1 MKRQLCCLL
10 LSLASLTAK
19 AALPNEVAEAL
30 NQAGVPLEQVAV
42 VVQAVDSEQ
51 ASLLH
56 NPDKSLNPAS
66 LMKLITSNAALDLL
80 GPNYRWKTDVY
91 YDGKLNQGVLTGNL
105 IIKGYGDPNFNSADF
120 WRLLS
125 SVKQAGIQEIK
136 GDLIL
141 DKSHFAASQQQP
153 ANFDNEVWRAYNAL
167 PSAFLVNGRHTS
179 FKFSPSLSEKNVV
192 AISADMALPQL
203 DTINNMRLLPGACR
217 DWRNHM
223 KYSVNSEQGVGGE
236 PVKSL
241 TFSGNY
247 AADCGEKFLE
257 LSLFSDEQYAY
268 YSFKKLWQELGGQF
282 SGQLQVK
289 ERPTQAIKLL
299 EQPSLPLSQV
309 LPEMNKWSNNLMAR
323 QLLLSIAAEKVA
335 VPASEA
341 DGASAIK
348 NWLISKQ
355 GAGDKLVIE
364 NGSGLSRIE
373 RVSAEQLARM
383 LVQTYR
389 SPVMPEFIAS
399 LPVLA
404 VDGTLMKRLK
414 DSPAAKRAHIK
425 TGSLDDVS
433 AIAGYLL
440 DKQNRR
446 QVLVMLVNHEKASA
460 SKIAQ
465 DALIEWVYRQ
475 P

>member
-1 MKRQLCCLL
+1 MKKPLFCLL
-10 LSLASLTAK
+10 LGLASLTAK
-19 AALPNEVAEAL
+19 ADLPSEVAQAL

-51 ASLLH
+51 ASLHH
-56 NPDKSLNPAS
+56 NVDKSLNPAS
-66 LMKLITSNAALDLL
+66 VMKLVTSMAALNLL
-80 GPNYRWKTDVY
+80 GPNYRWKTEVY
-91 YDGKLNQGVLTGNL
+91 YDGQLSQGVLNGNL

-120 WRLLS
+120 WRLLNS
-125 SVKQAGIQEIK
+125 IKQAGISHIK

-141 DKSHFAASQQQP
+141 DKSYFAAPQQQP
-153 ANFDNEVWRAYNAL
+153 ASFDNEIWRAYNAL
-167 PSAFLVNGRHTS
+167 PSAFLVNGRHTR
-179 FKFSPSLSEKNVV
+179 FKFSSSSSEKNAV

-203 DTINNMRLLPGACR
+203 EIVNNLRLLPGACR

-223 KYSVNSEQGVGGE
+223 QYSVSSEQASAAE
-236 PVKSL
+236 PVKTI
-241 TFSGNY
+241 TFSGSF
-247 AADCGEKFLE
+247 AADCEEKVLE
-257 LSLFSDEQYAY
+257 LSLFNDEQYAY
-268 YSFKKLWQELGGQF
+268 YSFKQLWQALGGQF
-282 SGQLQVK
+282 SGQLQVTA
-289 ERPTQAIKLL
+289 RPRQAIKLL
-299 EQPSLPLSQV
+299 EQGSQTLSQV

-323 QLLLSIAAEKVA
+323 QLLLSIAAEKMA

-348 NWLISKQ
+348 TWFYGQQI
-355 GAGDKLVIE
+355 GADTLVVE

-373 RVSAEQLARM
+373 RISAQQLARM
-383 LVQTYR
+383 LVQGFR
-389 SPVMPEFIAS
+389 SPVMPEFMGS

-404 VDGTLMKRLK
+404 LDGTLMKRLK
-414 DSPAAKRAHIK
+414 DSPAAKRAHLK
-425 TGSLDDVS
+425 TGSLDGVS

-446 QVLVMLVNHEKASA
+446 QVLVMLVNHDQAGA

-465 DALIEWVYRQ
+465 DALIDWVYRQ

>member
-247 AADCGEKFLE
+247 AADCGEKF
-257 LSLFSDEQYAY
+257 
-268 YSFKKLWQELGGQF
+268 
-282 SGQLQVK
+282 
-289 ERPTQAIKLL
+289 
-299 EQPSLPLSQV
+299 
-309 LPEMNKWSNNLMAR
+309 
-323 QLLLSIAAEKVA
+323 
-335 VPASEA
+335 
-341 DGASAIK
+341 
-348 NWLISKQ
+348 
-355 GAGDKLVIE
+355 
-364 NGSGLSRIE
+364 
-373 RVSAEQLARM
+373 
-383 LVQTYR
+383 
-389 SPVMPEFIAS
+389 
-399 LPVLA
+399 
-404 VDGTLMKRLK
+404 
-414 DSPAAKRAHIK
+414 
-425 TGSLDDVS
+425 
-433 AIAGYLL
+433 
-440 DKQNRR
+440 
-446 QVLVMLVNHEKASA
+446 
-460 SKIAQ
+460 
-465 DALIEWVYRQ
+465 
-475 P
+475 